1 MHAAGLLLLWLAA
14 VSTMMP
20 VPAPAPPPAVLWL
33 APAPAPEPEP
43 PVRQSRPPVLAVSP
57 LRPQFV
63 LPARPRLKPARP
75 AVLVPPLLSAKI
87 DAPART
93 LLPEPAPQ
101 AVPAPR
107 IQTDLFAGMG
117 APAGPARSAV
127 VATGGFS
134 PVLAPTV
141 SSPVRSVRSGGFG
154 DVVAAAPATPP
165 PKVEVPGGPTSPVE
179 ILAKPNPA
187 YTDEA
192 RRLGIE
198 GEVVL
203 RVLFAASG
211 RVEVLS
217 LVRGLGHGLD
227 ERAAEA
233 ARRIRFRPAL
243 EQGRPVDFAAL
254 VHMTFQLAY

>member
-1 MHAAGLLLLWLAA
+1 L
-14 VSTMMP
+14 VSARIEALP
-20 VPAPAPPPAVLWL
+20 
-33 APAPAPEPEP
+33 
-43 PVRQSRPPVLAVSP
+43 SP
-57 LRPQFV
+57 I
-63 LPARPRLKPARP
+63 
-75 AVLVPPLLSAKI
+75 PL
-87 DAPART
+87 
-93 LLPEPAPQ
+93 EPAPQ

-107 IQTDLFAGMG
+107 IQTDLFAGP
-117 APAGPARSAV
+117 APAAGPARAAT

-134 PVLAPTV
+134 SMPAGGAAAPVA
-141 SSPVRSVRSGGFG
+141 PVRSAGFG
-154 DVVAAAPATPP
+154 DVEAAATAKPTP
-165 PKVEVPGGPTSPVE
+165 KIEISGPTVPVE
-179 ILAKPNPA
+179 ILAKPHPT

-203 RVLFAASG
+203 RVRFTAAG

-217 LVRGLGHGLD
+217 LVRSLGHGLD

-233 ARRIRFRPAL
+233 ARRIHFRPAL